1 MGWHRAGDRSL
12 AAVKFLV
19 DMNFSP
25 RWIEILRSSGFEAV
39 HWADIGPRDAPDETI
54 LAYARTEGLVV
65 LTHDLDFGLLLAVS
79 LDDGPSVVQLRAR
92 RANPDI
98 VATVVLREIQAAAS
112 ALEAGALLT
121 IEPGRNRVRLLP
133 MHKE

>member
-1 MGWHRAGDRSL
+1 M
-12 AAVKFLV
+12 KFLL

-25 RWIEILRSSGFEAV
+25 RWMHILRGAGFEAV
-39 HWADIGPRDAPDETI
+39 HWSSIGPPDAPDEI
-54 LAYARTEGLVV
+54 LLAHARVERLIV

-98 VATVVLREIQAAAS
+98 WGAVVVREIQAAAS

-133 MHKE
+133 MLQARDSRNRV